1 VVDRF
6 LRPVKAR
13 ALAPLARAASALTPG
28 TLTGAGLAVGLAAA
42 LCAAV
47 GAFGA
52 ALALWL
58 VNRLLDGVDG
68 EVARLVHDGVR
79 RQSDRGD
86 FADLA
91 ADVTVYAALTLGLAA
106 GAAPLAADPAL
117 VWAFGAVALATYY
130 VNITALLLTASLLA
144 LRSRGRTPHDEGTM
158 LDMPTGLIE
167 GTETIVL
174 LSLALALPQYA
185 PLTLAAIAALVAL
198 TALQRGVWALRHLP
212 GPA

>member
-1 VVDRF
+1 V
-6 LRPVKAR
+6 
-13 ALAPLARAASALTPG
+13 
-28 TLTGAGLAVGLAAA
+28 AAA

-58 VNRLLDGVDG
+58 VNRLLDGLDG
-68 EVARLVHDGVR
+68 EVARLGRGGVR
-79 RQSDRGD
+79 RQSDRGG

-106 GAAPLAADPAL
+106 GAAPLAGDPTL
-117 VWAFGAVALATYY
+117 VWALAAVVLATYY
-130 VNITALLLTASLLA
+130 VNITALLLTAWLLERRA
-144 LRSRGRTPHDEGTM
+144 RGRTPQDDGPT
-158 LDMPTGLIE
+158 LDVPTGLIE
-167 GTETIVL
+167 GAETIVL
-174 LSLALALPQYA
+174 LSLALALPQHA
-185 PLTLAAIAALVAL
+185 PLMLAAIAVLVAL